1 MSLRDNL
8 LITAG
13 TRLGYMH
20 AASTIDVPSGIV
32 SEDEV
37 AEFITDIVDEYIEDN
52 IDRSFDLYIEERIM
66 VRYGV

>member
-20 AASTIDVPSGIV
+20 ANNTIDVPSGIF